1 MKHRIFCFCLGVLTL
16 LQIQFHTS
24 PTWAD
29 LPDVRLHESADAGEL
44 YLSKLVFFGE
54 STTAHLSRRG
64 GVLDTPEGRRQVLR
78 DESGTRML
86 DRRILSSPVELYDQ
100 NGNARR
106 LPLSDAVTELRPE
119 ILVLSFGLNGILE
132 FNKDP
137 DLFTAR
143 YCYLI
148 DGIRER
154 SPDTKIILQSVYPVR
169 SAGKYPVEPKT
180 LNAYINRLNERIEAI
195 AASRENIKYA
205 DSAACLRDESGA
217 LRAEYDVG
225 DGIHINNA
233 AYGTILHFF
242 RTHPWDHPKKQ

>member
-16 LQIQFHTS
+16 LQIQFHTC

-44 YLSKLVFFGE
+44 YLSRLVFFGE

-64 GVLDTPEGRRQVLR
+64 GVLDTPEGRGQVLR

-86 DRRILSSPVELYDQ
+86 DRRILSSPVVLYDTDGTSRQ
-100 NGNARR
+100 
-106 LPLSDAVTELRPE
+106 LPFSDAVAELRPE

-132 FNKDP
+132 FNKEP
-137 DLFTAR
+137 DLFIVR
-143 YCYLI
+143 YRYLI
-148 DGIRER
+148 GGIRER
-154 SPDTKIILQSVYPVR
+154 SPETRIILQSVYPVR
-169 SAGKYPVEPKT
+169 SAGKYPVEPEI

-195 AASRENIKYA
+195 AASEKHVKYI

-225 DGIHINNA
+225 DGIHLNNA

-242 RTHPWDHPKKQ
+242 RTHPWNFSKK